1 MTFADFIL
9 AHENDDPA
17 ALLLARH
24 RYPDIDIDLAATT
37 LEGRRRLRRKVP
49 SWYALPSLV
58 YPTRLC
64 TEQCSSEE
72 TARLKATAALGM
84 TEGGGKGRRI
94 ADLTGGLGVDAWAFS
109 QVFSEVLYNEMQ
121 PELAEAAERN
131 FAALGVQNI
140 RIRSACLEP
149 GSLAGILGDF
159 RPDILYLDPA
169 RRAEDGRKVFR
180 LADCRPDVRTLLP
193 ELLAACPDI
202 FVKLSPMAD
211 ITQLS
216 RELPGLK
223 AVTVVGAAGECKELL
238 LHIRR
243 GHEGPFSLTVTE
255 NGATLALLPEAVGTA
270 GEGAVRENGVF
281 THGTVESEGAVR
293 ENACFTHGA
302 AENGGAVRKNGEIT
316 HGTVES
322 EGAVRKNACF
332 THGTGITGLL
342 FEPGKA
348 LAKAGVFKQLE
359 RRYAIRALGAS
370 THLYTGTSIPEEL
383 LPFGKVFVIEEVL
396 PLGKET
402 FRTLKKSIPAA
413 EITARGI
420 PMTSEE
426 LRRRLGMA
434 SGGTHHLFG
443 AHVDGKGN
451 VLLVCSTPRKME

>member
-255 NGATLALLPEAVGTA
+255 NGATLALLPEAVGAA
-270 GEGAVRENGVF
+270 GEGAVRKNAEF
-281 THGTVESEGAVR
+281 AHGT
-293 ENACFTHGA
+293 
-302 AENGGAVRKNGEIT
+302 AENG
-316 HGTVES
+316 
-322 EGAVRKNACF
+322 GAVRKNACF

-396 PLGKET
+396 PLGRET

-451 VLLVCSTPRKME
+451 VLLVCSTPRKKE

>member
-270 GEGAVRENGVF
+270 GEGAVRENAEF
-281 THGTVESEGAVR
+281 AHGT
-293 ENACFTHGA
+293 
-302 AENGGAVRKNGEIT
+302 AEN
-316 HGTVES
+316 

>member
-270 GEGAVRENGVF
+270 GEGAVRK
-281 THGTVESEGAVR
+281 
-293 ENACFTHGA
+293 NACFTHGA
-302 AENGGAVRKNGEIT
+302 AEI
-316 HGTVES
+316 

-396 PLGKET
+396 PLGRET

-451 VLLVCSTPRKME
+451 VLLVCSTPRKKE